1 MHMRNEALGARTRA
15 PWTPIA
21 RVAVLGFALAAGG
34 CKMLVGSP
42 TPVVHPVQRFPSGMT
57 LQDLVVTQGQAARE
71 GDSVEVHYVAQLP
84 SGTTI
89 DSTRDRGLPV
99 TFALGAHQTLRGL
112 EEGVVGMRVAGSR
125 RLVLPPDLAY
135 GPGGNPP
142 LIPPE
147 TPIVIEVELLRIVAS
162 SAN

>member
-1 MHMRNEALGARTRA
+1 MPFWIATRHARTCA
-15 PWTPIA
+15 SWTPIA
-21 RVAVLGFALAAGG
+21 LSLALGVALAGGG

-42 TPVVHPVQRFPSGMT
+42 SPVVHPVQRFPSGMT
-57 LQDLVVTQGQAARE
+57 LQDLVVTDRAAARE

-89 DSTRDRGLPV
+89 DSTRERGLPV
-99 TFALGAHQTLRGL
+99 IFTLGAHETLRGL

-142 LIPPE
+142 LIPAE

-162 SAN
+162 PAK